1 MKKKGVG
8 AFVFHELTRVDA
20 VMYVEHTHRYAV
32 LQAGAAATWA
42 TTRQPT
48 RGPWHWLYLTVD
60 GYSNLASGREISHSY
75 TRTKRNKNGQRTIT

>member
-48 RGPWHWLYLTVD
+48 RGTGYTSLLMVTPIWPVAERFLTPIQ
-60 GYSNLASGREISHSY
+60 GQREIRMASE
-75 TRTKRNKNGQRTIT
+75 Q